1 MWDSDKQSAKL
12 IDMSVPQDYDMVSVT
27 AGKITNYKYM
37 LIEIK
42 KCWNLKEAKIVPIV
56 IGALGTVCNRF
67 DDHLTPISSEEM
79 PHVVHKTALLRT
91 AHIVRN
97 FLT

>member
-1 MWDSDKQSAKL
+1 
-12 IDMSVPQDYDMVSVT
+12 MSVPQDYNVVSVT
-27 AGKITNYKYM
+27 AGKITKYKDL
-37 LIEIK
+37 LIELK

-56 IGALGTVCNRF
+56 IGALGTVCNSF
-67 DDHLTPISSEEM
+67 ATHLASISSEAM
-79 PHVVHKTALLRT
+79 PHMVQKTALLGT